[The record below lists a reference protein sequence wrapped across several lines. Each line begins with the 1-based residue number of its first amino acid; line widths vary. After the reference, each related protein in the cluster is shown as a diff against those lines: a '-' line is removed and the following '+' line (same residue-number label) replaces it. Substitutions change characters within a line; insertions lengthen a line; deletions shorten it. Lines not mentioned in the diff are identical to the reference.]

1 MVINNEL
8 YFHLGEETMKIEKE
22 SFKIIMND
30 GAVYERAYNG
40 VIGISHDLHVS
51 GGFDSDLSSEDG
63 EIFCSDEMPSEHKK
77 ELADFMIDA
86 WKRYKEK
93 A

>member
-1 MVINNEL
+1 
-8 YFHLGEETMKIEKE
+8 MKIEKE
-22 SFKIIMND
+22 NFKVIMND
-30 GAVYERAYNG
+30 GTVYEGAYNG
-40 VIGISHDLHVS
+40 VIGISHDLYVS
-51 GGFDSDLSSEDG
+51 GGFDNDLSNKDG
-63 EIFCSDEMPSEHKK
+63 EVFCSDEMPSEHKK

>member
-1 MVINNEL
+1 
-8 YFHLGEETMKIEKE
+8 MKIEKE

-30 GAVYERAYNG
+30 GTVYEGAYNG
-40 VIGISHDLHVS
+40 VIGILSDLYIS
-51 GGFDSDLSSEDG
+51 GGFDNDLSNEDG
-63 EIFCSDEMPSEHKK
+63 EVFCSDEMPSEHKK